1 MNSLK
6 RLVILAIFH
15 FGVATPAVS
24 QTICDVTISD
34 HLVGG
39 SYEMKLGPSLLQS
52 DKTTRNFEH
61 VIDTDAEI
69 YLDRG
74 NIMLK
79 SEKSRLLVEFVD
91 FGGGDDALQDTDD
104 LTLILPEDRVGLERL
119 VGCEFANFP
128 HMKFT
133 GTMISTGG
141 DETVTD
147 AELNLAIVSVS
158 DNEDTVEYAVGT
170 LKASFE
176 VPADGRVLHIRHTYY
191 VELWSI
197 NE

>member
-1 MNSLK
+1 MCHL
-6 RLVILAIFH
+6 RTLTILLIFSICNAA
-15 FGVATPAVS
+15 GALAETV
-24 QTICDVTISD
+24 CDVTISD

-52 DKTTRNFEH
+52 DKTIRNFER
-61 VIDTDAEI
+61 VFDVDAEI
-69 YLDRG
+69 YLDHD

-91 FGGGDDALQDTDD
+91 FGKGDSAWQDTDD

-119 VGCEFANFP
+119 AGCKFANFP

-133 GTMISTGG
+133 GTMISNGG
-141 DETVTD
+141 DETAVD
-147 AELNLAIVSVS
+147 AELNLAIVSTGVNHGYI
-158 DNEDTVEYAVGT
+158 DYAVGT
-170 LKASFE
+170 LKARFE
-176 VPADGRVLHIRHTYY
+176 VPADGRILRIKHTYY

-197 NE
+197 RP

>member
-1 MNSLK
+1 METLK
-6 RLVILAIFH
+6 RLVILAIFQ
-15 FGVATPAVS
+15 FGIATPTVS

-52 DKTTRNFEH
+52 DNTTRNFEH

-69 YLDRG
+69 YLDHD

-91 FGGGDDALQDTDD
+91 FGGGDDTLQDTDD
-104 LTLILPEDRVGLERL
+104 LTLILPEARVGLEKL
-119 VGCEFANFP
+119 TGCRFADFP
-128 HMKFT
+128 HMKFV

-141 DETVTD
+141 DKTVVD
-147 AELNLAIVSVS
+147 AELNLAVVSAG
-158 DNEDTVEYAVGT
+158 VENGYIDYAVGT
-170 LKASFE
+170 LKARFE
-176 VPADGRVLHIRHTYY
+176 VPADGRILRIKHTYY
-191 VELWSI
+191 VELWSMRP
-197 NE
+197 